1 MRLQD
6 LNLTDLK
13 ISIPHGARGGA
24 VRRAYVKA
32 DIDATFAKTAWSK
45 KLEMKKRRAE
55 LTDFERFKVKL
66 VKQQKTRLIK
76 KAKSALKK

>member
-24 VRRAYVKA
+24 VRRAYVNA
-32 DIDATFAKTAWSK
+32 DIDNAFAQTAWAK
-45 KLEMKKRRAE
+45 KLRDQKRR
-55 LTDFERFKVKL
+55 R
-66 VKQQKTRLIK
+66 
-76 KAKSALKK
+76 

>member
-24 VRRAYVKA
+24 LRKAYEKA
-32 DIDATFAKTAWSK
+32 NIDVAFAKTAWSK

-55 LTDFERFKVKL
+55 LNDFDRFKVKL

-76 KAKSALKK
+76 KAKNALKK

>member
-24 VRRAYVKA
+24 VKKAYEKA
-32 DIDATFAKTAWSK
+32 GIDDAFAKTAWSK
-45 KLEMKKRRAE
+45 KLEAKKRRAQ
-55 LTDFERFKVKL
+55 LNDFDRFKVKI
-66 VKQQKTRLIK
+66 VKQQKARLIK
-76 KAKSALKK
+76 KAKASLKK